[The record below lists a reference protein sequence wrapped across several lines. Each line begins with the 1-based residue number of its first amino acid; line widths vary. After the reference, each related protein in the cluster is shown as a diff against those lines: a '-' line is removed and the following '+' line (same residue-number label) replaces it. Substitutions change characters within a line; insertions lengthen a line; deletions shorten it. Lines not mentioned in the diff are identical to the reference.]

1 VEAHSDIVV
10 AVGNGLRSPGHF
22 PRRSS
27 FGFHGDLSHGG
38 ISGNDCFVLFCFR
51 VVCPSCRNKIFSG
64 GMKNTER
71 VRHVKTMTTNFPLRA
86 NHLCIDSR
94 ILRFR
99 LSFPLSSTMLSL
111 MTVTGDDSGI
121 NDSLDVESDRFI
133 IFLDYLWLYATKK
146 DTTNSYGLLEDAD
159 CYSKTQMPMQWRT
172 IGVLPHCKYQ
182 RLQ

>member
-1 VEAHSDIVV
+1 MQSSDEQHVEAHSDIVV
-10 AVGNGLRSPGHF
+10 AVGNGLRSPGHL

-27 FGFHGDLSHGG
+27 LGFHGDLSHGG

-51 VVCPSCRNKIFSG
+51 VVCPSCRNKIFNG

-133 IFLDYLWLYATKK
+133 IFLDYLWLFATK
-146 DTTNSYGLLEDAD
+146 NAQQPARIASDANAVA
-159 CYSKTQMPMQWRT
+159 YNRSAAP
-172 IGVLPHCKYQ
+172 L
-182 RLQ
+182 